1 MMMNGEVIV
10 LIVKWKKGAP
20 LRLVP
25 SLRYEI
31 RDK

>member
-1 MMMNGEVIV
+1 METDI
-10 LIVKWKKGAP
+10 KGDNQSMACL

-31 RDK
+31 KDK